1 MASLNASLQLP
12 ALQGTSV
19 QNDEGVGSSQLR
31 QHSSH
36 SHSHPSNV
44 VTMASTITTD
54 LGKAMQR
61 RHKNKELARRS
72 RLRKRLDFLL
82 LLLQRYSVNLHL
94 FLNIHGNRITELP
107 FVATDWVCCFK
118 TYRLYVDALN
128 SKATVLQ
135 DENTQLRS
143 EIEHFNSLNCEL
155 QKQIS
160 QFENLGTTSHSRSQL
175 HRSSI
180 YQ

>member
-1 MASLNASLQLP
+1 MCTFQISGLSHEQMASLNASLQLP

-107 FVATDWVCCFK
+107 FVATVLGFA
-118 TYRLYVDALN
+118 V
-128 SKATVLQ
+128 SKLTDYTWTL
-135 DENTQLRS
+135 
-143 EIEHFNSLNCEL
+143 
-155 QKQIS
+155 
-160 QFENLGTTSHSRSQL
+160 
-175 HRSSI
+175 
-180 YQ
+180 